1 MSKSHGSST
10 YAKATITIAALA
22 ASLAIALIAA
32 SRAHAEPC
40 TTTGTATGTEVRDRM
55 CGSPGADTM
64 LGLGGGDRLTGGD
77 GNDTLRGGDG
87 DDTIEGGNG
96 NDVLVGDLGSDI
108 LLGEAGNDQLRLRD
122 GQLDNF
128 GFAFTCG
135 NGTDSV
141 DMDLVDAAFL
151 TGHLVGGLL
160 TLLVLRELADCE
172 NISVGAVNEGPNVVI
187 SRRSVAV
194 GASSRIPVR
203 LRCPGSLSAP
213 CAGTLRIGSSK
224 KGLGAPKAY
233 SIDPGK
239 KENVSARLSH
249 RDRRKLRRRGQLNAR
264 VVSIEQGQLGAK
276 TTVQTIKLNAPG

>member
-1 MSKSHGSST
+1 
-10 YAKATITIAALA
+10 
-22 ASLAIALIAA
+22 
-32 SRAHAEPC
+32 
-40 TTTGTATGTEVRDRM
+40 
-55 CGSPGADTM
+55 M

-128 GFAFTCG
+128 GFAFACG

-151 TGHLVGGLL
+151 TGHLFGGLL
-160 TLLVLRELADCE
+160 TLLVLRELVDCE
-172 NISVGAVNEGPNVVI
+172 SISVGAVNEGPNVVI
-187 SRRSVAV
+187 SRHSVKV
-194 GASSRIPVR
+194 GTDGRAAVR
-203 LRCPGSLSAP
+203 LRCPASLTAP
-213 CAGTLRIGSSK
+213 CAGTLRLGHSAKSQGKKAHSSV
-224 KGLGAPKAY
+224 
-233 SIDPGK
+233 DPGK
-239 KENVSARLSH
+239 MDDVSARLSR

-264 VVSIEQGQLGAK
+264 VVSIEQGQFGDK
-276 TTVQTIKLNAPG
+276 TTVKKLKLIARDGKHRQPRRH